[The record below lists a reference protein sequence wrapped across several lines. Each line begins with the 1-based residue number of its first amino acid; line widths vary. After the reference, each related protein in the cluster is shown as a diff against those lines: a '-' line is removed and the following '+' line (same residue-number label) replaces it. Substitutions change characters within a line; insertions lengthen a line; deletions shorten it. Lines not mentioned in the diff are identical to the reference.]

1 MKTSIT
7 DLTQRRHLLAL
18 AAGLPLLG
26 CASSPAAVGALP
38 AGSHVLRFPAPS
50 VGATSDEIRLHAYRP
65 ARWQPN
71 DPVAIVMHGV
81 NRDADRYLREWTEPA
96 EDAGIL
102 VLVPEFTQAKFP
114 ERNFYNFGN
123 VVDESMRI
131 RPRDQWVF
139 GVVDEAFAVGRK
151 AFGARRERFALY
163 GHSAG
168 AQFVHR
174 YMLMAEASRAGL
186 IISANAGSYTLPNR
200 DANFPWGLANVA
212 LTDEDLKRA
221 FERPVVLLLGDKDVN
236 PNHPNLPTDPEAQA
250 QGPYRYARGR
260 YFYDKALAA
269 ATRLGVPLRWRLQTV
284 PGVAHSNHGMA
295 AAAIKIMRQD
305 PLA

>member
-1 MKTSIT
+1 MKASIT

-18 AAGLPLLG
+18 AAGLPLMG
-26 CASSPAAVGALP
+26 CVSSPPAGGTLL
-38 AGSHVLRFPAPS
+38 AGSHVLHFPAPGL
-50 VGATSDEIRLHAYRP
+50 GATSDDIRLHAHRP

-81 NRDADRYLREWTEPA
+81 RRDADRYLREWLEPA

-114 ERNFYNFGN
+114 GRNFYNFGN
-123 VVDESMRI
+123 VADDKMNI
-131 RPRDQWVF
+131 RPSEQWVF
-139 GVVDEAFAVGRK
+139 RVVDDAFAIGRK

-174 YMLMAEASRAGL
+174 YMLLAKESRAEL

-212 LTDEDLKRA
+212 ATDEDLKRA
-221 FERPVVLLLGDKDVN
+221 FARQVVLLLGDKDID
-236 PNHPNLPTDPEAQA
+236 PNHPNLPTDPEARA
-250 QGPYRYARGR
+250 QGLNRFARGH
-260 YFYDKALAA
+260 YFYEQARAA
-269 ATRLGVPLRWRLQTV
+269 AAKLGVPLRWRVQTV
-284 PGVAHSNHGMA
+284 PGVAHSDHGMA
-295 AAAIKIMRQD
+295 PPAMKIMRQGV
-305 PLA
+305 AA